1 VARTGHLL
9 IVGSRVAAVGL
20 LLALGTM
27 EWRGAHLQAA
37 LFGGIGRDARYA
49 LGEGRSA
56 DIRFPVGGPHDQRL
70 GYRDLPQWIER
81 LQGAGYEVSAQA
93 RLSPTLIALH
103 DAGLSLPYREKPQ
116 AGLSL
121 RDCRGESLAERRL
134 PQRIYAGFDAVPPL
148 MLQSLLFVE
157 DRQLLDPESPSRN
170 PALDPPRLGK
180 AVLEQLQR
188 VALSDR
194 SAAGGSTLATQI
206 EKYRHS
212 PGGRT
217 ASASEKL
224 RQMLAASLRGYLDG
238 SDTLARRRQIAVDWI
253 NTVPLGARAGFGE
266 VHGLGDGLWAWYG
279 RDSSDVDELLIGQR
293 PAGADA
299 RAWQRARGLAFKQV
313 LSLVIAQRRP
323 MQYLVDDGAVLDE
336 QTNRYVRLMADAGAI
351 EPPLRDAALRQRLK
365 LSPRAPALPRPDF
378 VERKAAMA
386 LRTQLAGLLG
396 LPDTYALERL
406 DLDVDSTLDGRA
418 QRLVTDALVQL
429 KDPLMLRAAG
439 LVGEHLL
446 SERDDPS
453 KIVFALTLVERAD
466 DGSHLLRVQAD
477 NVDQPFDV
485 NRGVRLDLGSTAKLR
500 TLISYLEAIAGLHA
514 QWAWRP
520 ADELRAWT
528 PSPRDPL
535 AVWAREHLLAQPAPA
550 TLSAMLEAALERRY
564 SASPHETFFTG
575 GGAHRFENFDGEKH
589 DHRVLSVREAFH
601 HSVNLVFI
609 RLMREVVRHKVHRGG
624 TEVDQ
629 ILAEVYDP
637 RRQALLARFAD
648 HEGTVYLS
656 RFHRA
661 WKAAGGWI
669 DAPARPHPLQTWLD
683 DYLQRHPDAGFDELR
698 AASAD
703 ARQEAYAWL
712 FRTRHAQAQNQRIAT
727 MLERDAFG
735 EILKD
740 WQRLGYPFDTLTPS
754 YATAIGAAGDRPA
767 ALAHLMG
774 VLLDAGHHRPPL
786 QTLPVLHFGRGTPYE
801 TRLERRASGDR
812 AVLAPEVA
820 AAARGALLGVVE
832 SGTARRLKGA
842 LLDAAGQPLAVA
854 GKTGTG
860 DHRAQRFGAGGQ
872 LLSERVVERSATF
885 AFMLGDRFHGTVVA
899 YVEGPDAARY
909 RFTSAL
915 PVQLLKAIGPRLMP
929 LLQPRGACPI
939 EPPPQDPVQGHGLLM
954 VGAPVQGLRA
964 TPTLL
969 TAPEPSPAPATPTA
983 PRDTAAPP
991 TTRGGLKPIVLPIPF
1006 QLMKP
1011 TSVFEK

>member
-1 VARTGHLL
+1 MAKTGHVLM
-9 IVGSRVAAVGL
+9 IGSRLAAAGL
-20 LLALGTM
+20 LLTFATL

-37 LFGGIGRDARYA
+37 LFGGIGREARFS

-70 GYRDLPQWIER
+70 GYRDLPSWIER
-81 LQGAGYEVSAQA
+81 LQAAGYEVSAQA

-121 RDCRGESLAERRL
+121 RDCRAEPLAERRL
-134 PQRIYAGFDAVPPL
+134 PQRIYAGFDEVPPL

-188 VALSDR
+188 VALHDR

-217 ASASEKL
+217 GSAGEKL

-238 SDTLARRRQIAVDWI
+238 PDTLARRRQIAVDWI

-279 RDSSDVDELLIGQR
+279 RDSSEVDRLLTGQR

-299 RAWQRARGLAFKQV
+299 SAWQRARGLAFKQV

-336 QTNRYVRLMADAGAI
+336 QTNRYVRLMAEAGVI
-351 EPPLRDAALRQRLK
+351 EPPLRDAALRQRLA
-365 LSPRAPALPRPDF
+365 LAPRAPALPRPDF

-386 LRTQLAGLLG
+386 LRTHLAGLLG
-396 LPDTYALERL
+396 LPETYALERL

-418 QRLVTDALVQL
+418 QRLVTDALLQL

-446 SERDDPS
+446 GERDDAS

-485 NRGVRLDLGSTAKLR
+485 NRGARLDLGSTAKLR
-500 TLISYLEAIAGLHA
+500 TLVSYLETIAALHG
-514 QWAWRP
+514 QWARRP
-520 ADELRAWT
+520 ADEIRAWT
-528 PSPRDPL
+528 PSARDPL
-535 AVWAREHLLAQPAPA
+535 AMWAREHLLAQQAPV
-550 TLSAMLEAALERRY
+550 TLPAMLEAALERRY
-564 SASPHETFFTG
+564 PASPHETFFTG

-589 DHRVLSVREAFH
+589 DHRVMSVREAFH

-609 RLMREVVRHKVHRGG
+609 RLMRDVVRHKVHHGS

-629 ILAEVYDP
+629 LLADGTDA

-648 HEGTVYLS
+648 HEGTVYLR
-656 RFHRA
+656 RFYRA
-661 WKAAGGWI
+661 WRTAGGWV

-683 DYLQRHPDAGFDELR
+683 EYMQRHPDASFDEVR
-698 AASAD
+698 SASAE
-703 ARQEAYAWL
+703 ARRDAYAWL
-712 FRTRHAQAQNQRIAT
+712 FRTRHPLAQNQRIAQ

-754 YATAIGAAGDRPA
+754 YAAAIGAAGDRPA

-786 QTLPVLHFGRGTPYE
+786 LTLRALHFGRGTPYE
-801 TRLERRASGDR
+801 TRLERRPAGDR

-820 AAARGALLGVVE
+820 AAARSALLGVVE

-885 AFMLGDRFHGTVVA
+885 AFMLGDRYHGTVVA
-899 YVEGPDAARY
+899 YVEGPEAARY

-915 PVQLLKAIGPRLMP
+915 PVQLLKSIGPRLMP
-929 LLQPRGACPI
+929 LLQPDAACPA
-939 EPPPQDPVQGHGLLM
+939 EPPPLAPVQGHGLLM
-954 VGAPVQGLRA
+954 VSAPVQGLRA
-964 TPTLL
+964 TPALL
-969 TAPEPSPAPATPTA
+969 PAHEPSPAPAA
-983 PRDTAAPP
+983 PRDAGTLAASP
-991 TTRGGLKPIVLPIPF
+991 RGGLKPVVLPIPV

-1011 TSVFEK
+1011 TSAFEK